1 MLEHMATSTP
11 SSTVGQSSKPW
22 WVWFAL
28 ALLWAAA
35 LYFGVIPWFRP
46 RGFYLWGHYRIRDIC
61 TGTFLGLTALYATAV
76 ILMPTRYRR
85 PFAFRCIVM
94 FFTLLAMVFVTD
106 LAYTL
111 GVMRA
116 WQADYWL
123 DQAHISRRYSL
134 PDRELGFVRR
144 PGIAWQGRLPGN
156 DQLIYYRTDEHGFRN
171 RTGLGH
177 AKLVFIGDSYTEA
190 AQVAE
195 PDTFVQRVAVA
206 SGLSAV
212 NLGRGAYGSQQEFIV
227 LRRYGLA
234 YQPRVVFWQFFEG
247 NDLSDAYNFAL
258 WQQTGGQSTKSLRSR
273 LLENS
278 LLNQLLSLTLLPRP
292 ITPMAKLR
300 YTDQTEQALAPRY
313 RYQPQPP
320 QQMAV
325 GMEETLKAIETGFRL
340 CQDKGIR
347 LVLVFIPSMV
357 RVMEPWL
364 TFDDAAQR
372 ERYLPGNTVKAQGDF
387 SSQLQQLC
395 QQLGCPYL
403 DAFPALR
410 SQAARDNKRIYIPN
424 DEHLDVMGH
433 QVIAQL
439 LLEWLRANPSSM

>member
-1 MLEHMATSTP
+1 MAISTP
-11 SSTVGQSSKPW
+11 TPTVGQSSKHW
-22 WVWFAL
+22 WLWCAL
-28 ALLWAAA
+28 ALLWVAA
-35 LYFGVIPWFRP
+35 LYFGVIPWFHP
-46 RGFYLWGHYRIRDIC
+46 RGSYLWGHYRLRDIC
-61 TGTFLGLTALYATAV
+61 AGTLLGLTALCATVV
-76 ILMPTRYRR
+76 ILMPTRCRR
-85 PFAFRCIVM
+85 PLAFRFIVI
-94 FFTLLAMVFVTD
+94 FFSLLAMVVVTD

-111 GVMRA
+111 VVMRA

-144 PGIAWQGRLPGN
+144 PNIAWQGRLPEN
-156 DQLIYYRTDEHGFRN
+156 DDLIYYRTDENGFRN
-171 RTGLGH
+171 RLGLRH
-177 AKLVFIGDSYTEA
+177 AELAFIGDSYTEA

-195 PDTFVQRVAVA
+195 PDTFVQRVAAA

-212 NLGRGAYGSQQEFIV
+212 NLGRGAYGSQQAFIV

-258 WQQTGGQSTKSLRSR
+258 WQQTGVQSTKSLRSR
-273 LLENS
+273 FLEYS
-278 LLNQLLSLTLLPRP
+278 LLNQLLSLTLLPQP
-292 ITPMAKLR
+292 ITPIARLR

-313 RYQPQPP
+313 RYQPQLS
-320 QQMAV
+320 QQIAV
-325 GMEETLKAIETGFRL
+325 GMEATLKAVETGFRL
-340 CQDKGIR
+340 CQDQGIR

-372 ERYLPGNTVKAQGDF
+372 ERYLPGSTVKAQSDF

-410 SQAARDNKRIYIPN
+410 SQATRDNKRIYIPN

-439 LLEWLRANPSSM
+439 LLEWLRANPPST

>member
-1 MLEHMATSTP
+1 MLAT
-11 SSTVGQSSKPW
+11 V
-22 WVWFAL
+22 
-28 ALLWAAA
+28 
-35 LYFGVIPWFRP
+35 
-46 RGFYLWGHYRIRDIC
+46 
-61 TGTFLGLTALYATAV
+61 
-76 ILMPTRYRR
+76 
-85 PFAFRCIVM
+85 
-94 FFTLLAMVFVTD
+94 LAMVFVTD
-106 LAYTL
+106 LTYTL

-144 PGIAWQGRLPGN
+144 PGISWQGHLPGN
-156 DQLIYYRTDEHGFRN
+156 NQLIHYRTDEHGFRN
-171 RTGLGH
+171 RLGLRH
-177 AKLVFIGDSYTEA
+177 AELVFIGDSYTEA
-190 AQVAE
+190 GEVAE
-195 PDTFVQRVAVA
+195 PDTFVQRIAMV
-206 SGLSAV
+206 SGLNAV
-212 NLGRGAYGSQQEFIV
+212 NLGRGAYGPQQASIV

-234 YQPRVVFWQFFEG
+234 YQPRVVFWQFFAG

-258 WQQTGGQSTKSLRSR
+258 WQQTGVQSTKSLRSR

-278 LLNQLLSLTLLPRP
+278 LLHQLLSLTLLPQP
-292 ITPMAKLR
+292 ITPIARLR

-313 RYQPQPP
+313 RYQPQLS
-320 QQMAV
+320 QQMVV
-325 GMEETLKAIETGFRL
+325 GMEETLKAVETGFRL
-340 CQDKGIR
+340 CQDQGIR
-347 LVLVFIPSMV
+347 LVLIFIPSMV

-372 ERYLPGNTVKAQGDF
+372 ERYLPGSTVKGQGDF

-403 DAFPALR
+403 DALPALR
-410 SQAARDNKRIYIPN
+410 SQAARDNKQIYIPN

-439 LLEWLRANPSSM
+439 LLEWLRANPPSTR